1 MALPALAFLALLALV
16 LGPSEAH
23 AASGPSPALAR
34 ILEHVRVFLPDS
46 AP

>member
-1 MALPALAFLALLALV
+1 MALPALAFLALLALA

-34 ILEHVRVFLPDS
+34 ILEHARMLMPDS